1 MLDVYKGIF
10 SYASVNLWTMY
21 IFRSF
26 WTMPNFRN
34 EEGVEWNKAS
44 NQNEHFNY
52 LKKKEKDK
60 LRSIIFCFF
69 LFSISTLWDR
79 FYNEP
84 TASSSSQSSLI
95 LFFSITFCFVFLW
108 KSRLAFYVEG
118 WRFVVCPR
126 ARARSPSNTQKEK
139 HWIGWM
145 DFFILLVTARFLS
158 VNGHRV
164 VYTIENK
171 KMGMNDYQLRRILYV
186 SYFINNFHQI
196 IQLIYNSNPRRLLN
210 VDFKSQLK
218 SNAQWSSY
226 CPTVL
231 IIHLFFVYNVNVEFI
246 LAVFTCIDINV
257 SRWRQ
262 AKQKN

>member
-1 MLDVYKGIF
+1 MNGRRAQHRKYQRQSPPPLLNVITLQTAQPLFMLDVYKGIF

-145 DFFILLVTARFLS
+145 DFFILLVTAFSFGEWPSWSLWMITSWEEFYTFL
-158 VNGHRV
+158 VLL
-164 VYTIENK
+164 TI
-171 KMGMNDYQLRRILYV
+171 
-186 SYFINNFHQI
+186 FI
-196 IQLIYNSNPRRLLN
+196 
-210 VDFKSQLK
+210 K
-218 SNAQWSSY
+218 
-226 CPTVL
+226 
-231 IIHLFFVYNVNVEFI
+231 
-246 LAVFTCIDINV
+246 
-257 SRWRQ
+257 
-262 AKQKN
+262 